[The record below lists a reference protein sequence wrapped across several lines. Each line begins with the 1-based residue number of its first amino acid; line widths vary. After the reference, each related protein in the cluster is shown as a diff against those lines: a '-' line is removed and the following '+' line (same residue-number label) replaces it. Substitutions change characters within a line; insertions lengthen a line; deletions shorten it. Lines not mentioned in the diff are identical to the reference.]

1 MNNSQ
6 NWSDKTI
13 LVAEDEEFNYLF
25 IEEVLS
31 TTQAKMIWALD
42 GKEAVAICETQKI
55 DLILMDLKMPIMDG
69 YEATRMIKSQ
79 KQELPII
86 AQTAFAM
93 AGDEKKIMNAGFDA
107 YLTKPLGIELL
118 LSTIQNW
125 I

>member
-1 MNNSQ
+1 
-6 NWSDKTI
+6 
-13 LVAEDEEFNYLF
+13 
-25 IEEVLS
+25 
-31 TTQAKMIWALD
+31 MIWALD

-93 AGDEKKIMNAGFDA
+93 TGDEKKIMNAGFDA

>member
-6 NWSDKTI
+6 NWREKTI
-13 LVAEDEEFNYLF
+13 LVVEDEEFNYLF

-31 TTQAKMIWALD
+31 GTEVKILWALN

-55 DLILMDLKMPIMDG
+55 DLVLMDLKMPIMDG
-69 YEATRMIKSQ
+69 YEATKMIKSQ

-93 AGDEKKIMNAGFDA
+93 AGDEKKILGAGCDA
-107 YLTKPLGIELL
+107 YLKKPLDIKLL